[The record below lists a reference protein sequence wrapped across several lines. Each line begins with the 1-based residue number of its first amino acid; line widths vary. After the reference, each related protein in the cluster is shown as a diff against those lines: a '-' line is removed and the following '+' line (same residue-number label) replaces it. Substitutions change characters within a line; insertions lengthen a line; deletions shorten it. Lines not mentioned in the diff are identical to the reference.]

1 METIVKTTNAAGE
14 KVEYDYG
21 NRYNNPDRGPDKRK
35 KRDGTKRG
43 YQVAEMYDKHHEIA
57 RRLLLGQKGVDI
69 AKALGCTDVSVSQVK
84 NSPVV
89 QEKLTIMRAARD
101 CGAIDLAQEIAKMAP
116 IALGRIKEAIET
128 GAILG
133 KECSAAEIS
142 KQSNAILDRHMGKAT
157 LKVETKSIH
166 GHFSMDDIQK
176 IKDRAKELAPPID
189 VPSLAVDIG

>member
-1 METIVKTTNAAGE
+1 VETTIKTTNAAGE
-14 KVEYDYG
+14 EVTYDYG
-21 NRYNNPDRGPDKRK
+21 DRYNDPNRGRDRRK
-35 KRDGTKRG
+35 KVDGTKRG

-69 AKALGCTDVSVSQVK
+69 AKALGCTEVSVSQVK

-116 IALGRIKEAIET
+116 IALGRIKEALDT
-128 GAILG
+128 GKVLG
-133 KECSAAEIS
+133 KECSAAEIL
-142 KQSNAILDRHMGKAT
+142 KQGNHLLDREIGKAVQ
-157 LKVETKSIH
+157 KVETKNLH
-166 GHFSMDDIQK
+166 GHFSMEDIKK

-189 VPSLAVDIG
+189 VGTGTHG